1 LLVAA
6 LRPRWSGTTALPGRS
21 SESDPVATYWWPWH
35 KLGEPYRYSWPDG
48 QAPCNCT
55 PPDLIDTAD
64 ADAYMATTLK
74 ADAWAAVG
82 ADKAKALQSAQD
94 ALRTL
99 KWCTDEATCC
109 GKELTSSY
117 TAAASE
123 LALVLYNNSTAVFGA
138 ANQLPT
144 PVVKRQK
151 LGDLEQEFFA
161 PGTVA
166 MGALPIDKRVGRYSP
181 TVLRLYPWLLDL
193 IGCWI
198 DRQTD
203 SKIPLYRS

>member
-1 LLVAA
+1 MADL
-6 LRPRWSGTTALPGRS
+6 W
-21 SESDPVATYWWPWH
+21 DPWH
-35 KLGEPYRYSWPDG
+35 QLGEPYRFPWPDG
-48 QAPCNCT
+48 QTTCNCT
-55 PPDLIDTAD
+55 PPALIQVAD

-74 ADAWAAVG
+74 AAAWEALG
-82 ADKAKALQSAQD
+82 ASNKALALKSAQD

-99 KWCTDEATCC
+99 KWCTDVTTCC
-109 GKELTSSY
+109 GKDLTDNY

-123 LALVLYNNSTAVFGA
+123 LALVLYGNSTAVLGA
-138 ANQLPT
+138 ADQLPT
-144 PVVKRQK
+144 PVVKRQR

-181 TVLRLYPWLLDL
+181 TVLRLYPWLIDL

-198 DRQTD
+198 DRQT
-203 SKIPLYRS
+203 SSRIPLYRS